1 MSTLNFI
8 YSAFVFI
15 VVGLL
20 FEGGSTETHASI
32 VFEFIFLIIL
42 VVIIYFI
49 KRKER
54 NKFQEKLAE
63 KKQIEQLAQKYI
75 EDNIVSCEDD
85 LLFDDYKKFNNIV
98 QFEHHISVKND
109 NITEVPYC
117 IRESLYNEYLK
128 KIRKLKKNS

>member
-1 MSTLNFI
+1 M
-8 YSAFVFI
+8 
-15 VVGLL
+15 
-20 FEGGSTETHASI
+20 
-32 VFEFIFLIIL
+32 IIL

-63 KKQIEQLAQKYI
+63 KKQIEELAQKYI

-109 NITEVPYC
+109 TITEVPYC